1 MVIRIVNHLSPNDS
15 HGQRLFNAQCVADF
29 NRFIL
34 NWQTPLQLAAIRND
48 ADACRLLVQAGADAD
63 ASHPMGNSAT
73 ALQRACFYSDYDAA
87 KALVFRAHPQPSRTP
102 ATCARLTGS
111 CSFTVDKAGH
121 GCYNSSSTTAVMCI
135 ALAPRAT
142 SHCL

>member
-1 MVIRIVNHLSPNDS
+1 MYSSNINGSPEMVIRIVNHLSPNDS

-29 NRFIL
+29 NRFTL
-34 NWQTPLQLAAIRND
+34 NWQTPLQLAAIRKD

-87 KALVFRAHPQPSRTP
+87 KALVFLGASTIVKD
-102 ATCARLTGS
+102 AGDMCA
-111 CSFTVDKAGH
+111 F
-121 GCYNSSSTTAVMCI
+121 NWAVQFYGG
-135 ALAPRAT
+135 
-142 SHCL
+142 